1 MREAAI
7 ALCPGAEAVACGSY
21 RRGKKDCG
29 DVDVLVTH
37 PDGRSH
43 KGLFTLLL
51 QRLRD
56 TGIGCHVLF
65 IVINN
70 YYVYN
75 RVYY

>member
-1 MREAAI
+1 MREAAV

-37 PDGRSH
+37 PDGRLH

-56 TGIGCHVLF
+56 TGTAMLVF
-65 IVINN
+65 IMVDTCCAHC
-70 YYVYN
+70 
-75 RVYY
+75 RVHY